1 VQHEP
6 PRRRFHPRPLPQVL
20 AVPHRTPR
28 PPPQPEQRIK
38 HHMGEP
44 LTITARTVLAS
55 IEAIPETPENFRQ
68 IREAIRDAQKLVAAE
83 AGK

>member
-1 VQHEP
+1 
-6 PRRRFHPRPLPQVL
+6 
-20 AVPHRTPR
+20 
-28 PPPQPEQRIK
+28 
-38 HHMGEP
+38 MGEP

-83 AGK
+83 ATP